1 MALMNASQKVWL
13 CSWNN
18 AFHVTVT
25 LRTGVNMEEK
35 SGGEGEEYRM
45 VICIQNV
52 SKVIIFFLGHE
63 ETLGIFK

>member
-1 MALMNASQKVWL
+1 M
-13 CSWNN
+13 
-18 AFHVTVT
+18 TVT

-63 ETLGIFK
+63 ETLGISK